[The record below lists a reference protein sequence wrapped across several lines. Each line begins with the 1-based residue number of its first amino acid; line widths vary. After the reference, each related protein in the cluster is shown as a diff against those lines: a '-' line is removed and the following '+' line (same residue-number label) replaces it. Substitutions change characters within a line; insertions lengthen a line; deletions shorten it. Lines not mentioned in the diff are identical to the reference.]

1 MCGRDFFR
9 FSQDHQ
15 PFQYACQVRKLMI
28 NDEFHQS
35 IEILFLDNSTEVI
48 NGGGGQVPHFDLIVT
63 NKVQKAGDITFLY
76 YAF

>member
-1 MCGRDFFR
+1 
-9 FSQDHQ
+9 
-15 PFQYACQVRKLMI
+15 MI